1 VRHTRS
7 YSFKNHIV
15 HKPLFLFFFLQGPDH
30 QVESIQL
37 RTDEYEMIIAQYGN
51 YTLVVIQGSTM
62 VMDMFE
68 QQEAFGA
75 VDEKNES

>member
-1 VRHTRS
+1 MVFVQES
-7 YSFKNHIV
+7 Y
-15 HKPLFLFFFLQGPDH
+15 HKPLFLFFFLQGPDQ

-51 YTLVVIQGSTM
+51 YTLVVIQGSIM
-62 VMDMFE
+62 EMDMFE

-75 VDEKNES
+75 ADEKNES